1 MDIKVTHDKKSE
13 RFIANIDGDQAY
25 ASYSLHD
32 NILKLYSTFT
42 PYHLR
47 GRGIAETI
55 VEHVFN
61 YARENNLKV
70 EPACSYVQTFLTRNN
85 EFNDL
90 VVE

>member
-1 MDIKVTHDKKSE
+1 VDIKVIHDKKSE
-13 RFIANIDGDQAY
+13 RFVAEIEGYEAY
-25 ASYSLHD
+25 ASYSLHE
-32 NILKLYSTFT
+32 NIIKLYSTFT

-61 YARENNLKV
+61 YARDNNLKV
-70 EPACSYVQTFLTRNN
+70 EPACSYVQTFLTRNE

-90 VVE
+90 IVD

>member
-1 MDIKVTHDKKSE
+1 MDIEVIHDKNRE
-13 RFIANIDGDQAY
+13 RFVAEIEGYEAY
-25 ASYSLHD
+25 ASYSLQD

-42 PYHLR
+42 PHHLR
-47 GRGIAETI
+47 GQGIAETI

-70 EPACSYVQTFLTRNN
+70 EPACSYVQTFLTRNK

-90 VVE
+90 IID

>member
-1 MDIKVTHDKKSE
+1 MDIEVKHDSKNE
-13 RFIANIDGDQAY
+13 RFIANIDGEEAY

-32 NILKLYSTFT
+32 DVLKLYSTFT
-42 PYHLR
+42 PHHLR
-47 GRGIAETI
+47 GQGIAETI

-70 EPACSYVQTFLTRNN
+70 EPACSYVQTFLAHNK

-90 VVE
+90 VVD